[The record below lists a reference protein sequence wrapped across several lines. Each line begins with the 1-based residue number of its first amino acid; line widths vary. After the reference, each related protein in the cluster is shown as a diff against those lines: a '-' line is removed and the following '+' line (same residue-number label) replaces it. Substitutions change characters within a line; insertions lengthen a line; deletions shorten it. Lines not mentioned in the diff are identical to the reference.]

1 MSQMYRKPEDII
13 TLIELTIDDCLQIF
27 QGELELDDDTRKLI
41 GKLSEWKINLQPQ
54 LMHLFEAPMDVGDF
68 KDILRQTIKPV
79 IDSLLDEAKSDGVI
93 SEKEQKVLDVVVKRL
108 NI

>member
-1 MSQMYRKPEDII
+1 MSQLYRKPEDIT
-13 TLIELTIDDCLQIF
+13 TLIEMTIDDCLQIF
-27 QGELELDDDTRKLI
+27 QGELELDEDAKKLVD
-41 GKLSEWKINLQPQ
+41 KLSEWKINLQPQ

-79 IDSLLDEAKSDGVI
+79 IDPLVEEAKSDGVI
-93 SEKEQKVLDVVVKRL
+93 SEKEQKILDVVINRL